1 MVNEYQKIIT
11 LFDDAS
17 DTETKLIQLTKKREG
32 GDTAVSCVDDMW
44 NYIPKQVHLQ
54 ISGSLTDLTISG
66 KVSAAD
72 PLSPLAAIN
81 MQTLDT
87 TSSITEPGIYIVP
100 CEGIEALSFTITGA
114 ANASVTAKLTF

>member
-1 MVNEYQKIIT
+1 MVNEYQKIVT

-17 DTETKLIQLTKKREG
+17 DTETKLIQLTKKRESG
-32 GDTAVSCVDDMW
+32 GLAVSCVDDMW
-44 NYIPKQVHLQ
+44 NYIPKHAYLQ

-66 KVSAAD
+66 KVTADD
-72 PLSPLAAIN
+72 PLSPMAAVN
-81 MQTLDT
+81 MQTLEAV
-87 TSSITEPGIYIVP
+87 SSITEPGIYIVP